1 MTGGAARR
9 VGSVAEVR
17 AGRGRTRCAQRAQL
31 RTDAHSADPS
41 TRCSQL
47 LRAGTWCPPRRPPRY
62 GVYCSPRT
70 QALPSAPRSVEAAD
84 LRAAQLEEALLSRDV
99 IGQAEGMLMAQ
110 RRPGVRGPSHRLPI
124 SERQAGQDR
133 RDNRYPPGRAL
144 TPGGRPGP
152 IARPSRVG
160 RPLGGGAANSLR
172 SRLRRG
178 GSVRRLTGP

>member
-110 RRPGVRGPSHRLPI
+110 RRI
-124 SERQAGQDR
+124 SAAQAFEVLRTASQYLNVKLAKIAETIATRQVE
-133 RDNRYPPGRAL
+133 L
-144 TPGGRPGP
+144 
-152 IARPSRVG
+152 
-160 RPLGGGAANSLR
+160 
-172 SRLRRG
+172 
-178 GSVRRLTGP
+178 